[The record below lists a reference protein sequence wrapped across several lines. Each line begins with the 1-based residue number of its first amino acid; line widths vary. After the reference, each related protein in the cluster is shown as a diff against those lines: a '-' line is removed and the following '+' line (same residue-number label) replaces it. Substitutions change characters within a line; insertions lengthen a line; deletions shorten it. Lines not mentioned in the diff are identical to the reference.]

1 MINQL
6 LTQNYQRQPCRT
18 REELTDFDDMDF
30 TETDLNSSEDYEK
43 RFRRTPLL
51 LFKRKFRSRRE
62 CILPQKKLMAEAMQ
76 PIGRTVFGDPAN
88 AENVLSE
95 QEALNLLNE
104 WVENER
110 LRLHMKQVA
119 AVMKAWALEKE
130 NLSEVEAHK
139 WWLAG
144 LLHDADWEKYP
155 NDHCRII
162 IEELERRKIDPSIIH
177 CIASHGP
184 RHFGVEPETIMDK
197 MIYAFD
203 ELSGF
208 VHASA
213 LIRPARYEGMDV
225 KSVMKKLKTPSFA
238 AQVSR
243 EDINDAISRINT
255 SLEDLISFVINHQ
268 KEVI

>member
-1 MINQL
+1 
-6 LTQNYQRQPCRT
+6 
-18 REELTDFDDMDF
+18 
-30 TETDLNSSEDYEK
+30 
-43 RFRRTPLL
+43 
-51 LFKRKFRSRRE
+51 
-62 CILPQKKLMAEAMQ
+62 MQ
-76 PIGRTVFGDPAN
+76 PIQPLGRENFGDPAHVG
-88 AENVLSE
+88 NVLSE
-95 QEALNLLNE
+95 PDALQLLNE

-130 NLSEVEAHK
+130 NLPEDEAHK

-144 LLHDADWEKYP
+144 LLHDADWERYP

-162 IEELERRKIDPSIIH
+162 IEELENRHIDPSIIK

-184 RHFGVEPETIMDK
+184 RHFGVEPSTTMDK

-208 VHASA
+208 VHAAA
-213 LIRPARYEGMDV
+213 LIRPNQYEGMDV
-225 KSVMKKLKTPSFA
+225 KSVQKKLKTPSFA

-243 EDINDAISRINT
+243 EDIADALRRIDN
-255 SLEDLISFVINHQ
+255 SLEEIIDFVIKHQ
-268 KEVI
+268 KNVQ